1 MGRFTRSGLVL
12 GAAALLI
19 AGGGAYDAFA
29 SSGGGTITVCVNHD
43 GGTLYKARK
52 CANRDKQLSWNKQG
66 LPGATGPRGP
76 VGATGAKGPVGA
88 TGPQGPVGA
97 TGAKGPV
104 GDTGPQG
111 PIGPQGLKGDTGDRG
126 PSDAFT
132 KRGGPPTDLAVPAG
146 NYFVIAKASV
156 ANANTLT
163 RCDLT
168 GGTDADATFGS
179 IESTGH
185 TQETLVATI
194 VTHFDAPG
202 TIHWSCSSGFSANQA
217 VVNAIQVGAIH

>member
-1 MGRFTRSGLVL
+1 MGRLRRSALGL
-12 GAAALLI
+12 GAATLLI
-19 AGGGAYDAFA
+19 AGSGAYALA
-29 SSGGGTITVCVNHD
+29 ASGGETITVCVNHSS
-43 GGTLYKARK
+43 GTLYKARK
-52 CANRDKQLSWNKQG
+52 CARHDTQLSWNKQG
-66 LPGATGPRGP
+66 SP
-76 VGATGAKGPVGA
+76 GA
-88 TGPQGPVGA
+88 TGPQGPIGMPGQQGPPGA
-97 TGAKGPV
+97 T
-104 GDTGPQG
+104 
-111 PIGPQGLKGDTGDRG
+111 GPQGLKGDAGDRG

-146 NYFVIAKASV
+146 DYFVIAKAT
-156 ANANTLT
+156 AFNGNTAT

-179 IESTGH
+179 IEPTGH
-185 TQETLVATI
+185 TQETLVATM